1 MQLLNRQVVRRFC
14 RLVLLIAVCAMVNTG
29 RSGNSASTATPAVI
43 GPVADKI
50 YFPEVR
56 LRKLHLVRPDLIQYP
71 IFYEIYC

>member
-1 MQLLNRQVVRRFC
+1 MC
-14 RLVLLIAVCAMVNTG
+14 RVYRVGMLIAMLAMLNPSRAG
-29 RSGNSASTATPAVI
+29 SISPATPAVI